1 MNWIKSTL
9 YYGVMFLMTLALVEV
24 SSYVLT
30 INGFLLVND
39 IPGRY
44 LKASKATTA
53 THYSW
58 RTEREDWGAWH
69 LPNASAI
76 HSKSCFSVWYESNEV
91 GARDDSFADIMDL
104 PNVVLLGDSFAEGW
118 GVNLEDAAQSI
129 IEHQTGFNL
138 LNFGAAAHFGPVQ
151 YYTIYE
157 KLAKS
162 YPHEAL
168 VIFFIPNSDFTDND
182 YSVWRGNGSTFF
194 NDARDERYRPYYKVD
209 NDGEPRAFIPKNAVK
224 RDSFGSRNE
233 SWDWRIFL
241 VENFWLSNAWR
252 TAKHAI
258 EGRENNNADAGR
270 LYVGYFDAKE
280 KQQEAAMEYVNR
292 LVQAAEGKP
301 VLIVA
306 IPTAEDLRRLK
317 LGFDVSSMY
326 WWHYLK
332 NFSSNNTNVEFLD
345 LAGSEVD
352 DIGRLFHTCDEHWS
366 AYGNKWV
373 AEKISPIL
381 TKFINNL

>member
-1 MNWIKSTL
+1 MSWIKSTL
-9 YYGVMFLMTLALVEV
+9 YYGVMFLMTLVLFEV
-24 SSYVLT
+24 SSYFLT
-30 INGFLLVND
+30 MNGVFLVND
-39 IPGRY
+39 VPSRY
-44 LKASKATTA
+44 FKASKATTA
-53 THYSW
+53 THYSL
-58 RTEREDWGAWH
+58 RTEKEDWGAWH
-69 LPNASAI
+69 LPSASAI
-76 HSKSCFSVWYESNEV
+76 HSTSCFSVWYESNEV
-91 GARDDSFADIMDL
+91 GARDDSFTHVNNL
-104 PNVVLLGDSFAEGW
+104 SNVVLLGDSFAEGW

-138 LNFGAAAHFGPVQ
+138 LNCGAAGHFGPVQ

-209 NDGEPRAFIPKNAVK
+209 NDGELSAFIPKNAVK

-241 VENFWLSNAWR
+241 VENFWLSNTWR

-258 EGRENNNADAGR
+258 EGRANNNADAGR
-270 LYVGYFDAKE
+270 LYAGYFDAKE
-280 KQQEAAMEYVNR
+280 QQQKAAMEYVNR
-292 LVQAAEGKP
+292 LVQVAEGKP

-306 IPTAEDLRRLK
+306 IPTAEELRRMQ
-317 LGFDVSSMY
+317 LGSDINNMY
-326 WWHYLK
+326 WWIYLRDFAGK
-332 NFSSNNTNVEFLD
+332 NANVEFLD
-345 LAGSEVD
+345 LASLQVD
-352 DIGRLFHTCDEHWS
+352 NIDRLFHTCDEHWS